1 MCRFGF
7 GQWQPAAFFWLLLVY
22 CGPPPEWHFAS
33 SHCMCGALLLRMCRR
48 SGPRTASWQDVTIHT
63 KDNVYLRAWFV
74 DVGNGSKKCVVVLHG
89 IADSRAGSAGFA
101 PFFLQHGYSVLLP
114 DSRAHGQ
121 SGGQFVTYGLL
132 EKYDVLEWANWLQ
145 KAGCTEL
152 YALGESLGA
161 SIVIQAAAL
170 KPVFRAI
177 VAECAYA
184 DLRKIAAYRVE
195 QMLPFPLAINRCFS
209 TLVVASGITYAR
221 LRYGF
226 DFNEVSPVASIRRT
240 VTPVLLI
247 HGLKDT
253 RTPPG
258 HSQALLAANPQ
269 MVLWLV
275 PDSGHTNAS
284 ATHPQEFQDRVLGW
298 FGQHK

>member
-1 MCRFGF
+1 VATGCIFL
-7 GQWQPAAFFWLLLVY
+7 AAAGLLWAAAGMAFCQLTLHVRRVAATHVPQIRAANCLLAGCNHSHKRQRLPTRLV
-22 CGPPPEWHFAS
+22 CGCWK
-33 SHCMCGALLLRMCRR
+33 C
-48 SGPRTASWQDVTIHT
+48 
-63 KDNVYLRAWFV
+63 
-74 DVGNGSKKCVVVLHG
+74 KKCVVVLHG